1 MTKKT
6 KISKPRRIKRSREDL
21 IFDIF
26 NYTIC
31 FALLIIILYPMYF
44 VIIASFSDPNAVAM
58 GKVDFWIKGFN
69 VKGYKALF
77 QYEDLWIGYKNT
89 IIYTVVGTVLSLIV
103 NLPAGYVL
111 TRRDIFGRKLI
122 KTFFMIP
129 MFFGGGMIPTY
140 LAIKN
145 YGMLDTIWAIVLPG
159 AAVIYYIIVARTY
172 FETSIPE
179 DLWEAAQVDGIGN
192 LGYFIKIVIPLS
204 KAIIA
209 VIALWT
215 AVGHWNSYMNA
226 LLYLSDPDK
235 RPLQLVLRTILVNSQ
250 TSSSMLTGAA
260 ASEARE
266 LAELIKYSSIIV
278 SSVPIMAMYPF
289 VQKYFNEGVM
299 IGSVKG

>member
-1 MTKKT
+1 MT
-6 KISKPRRIKRSREDL
+6 KISKSRRIKKSREDL

-44 VIIASFSDPNAVAM
+44 VVIASFSDPNAVAM

-77 QYEDLWIGYKNT
+77 QYKDLWIGYKNT

-111 TRRDIFGRKLI
+111 TRKDIFGRKLI
-122 KTFFMIP
+122 KTFFIIP

-145 YGMLDTIWAIVLPG
+145 YGMLDTIWAIVLPS